1 MKRYRIFTALPM
13 LAMLLTVTGCSEV
26 KTPTFAKSKGVRF
39 TAYAGPTV
47 ANWSGG
53 SSNPSSA
60 TEEAMRK
67 LSEAGFNKILALYEG
82 ASNATGADT
91 FEMIEKRSRKAQ
103 KDALQMLE
111 QAEKFDV
118 KYFVRDWSF
127 YGLVKNYTSGFSPN
141 ILTDEDYEKVITK
154 MFDDENE
161 YMYSPAF
168 GGMFAH
174 DEPTYEELERIA
186 SQVRIYNRVMK
197 EKGLEGKEAVV
208 NIYPCTVSGAG
219 LSPDER
225 VTYEDYVERYLDLV
239 CSQTGFYCYDYY
251 PLKSNFFDGS
261 YVRNSYL
268 YNLAMVASKL
278 KERKANGQDI
288 ELRTFLQSVGNYT
301 GMRDM
306 VSVAD
311 FRFQIACEMAFGSRE
326 FIYYEYGNFN
336 SAESG
341 TGYALLDL
349 QNNIYNWTYDCAK
362 QANNE
367 AHAME
372 DAYLSYEWDGVMCKN
387 ADEMIENPAFELIE
401 DYTMESH
408 PRMQITGCE
417 RDVFAGTFKN
427 VEGDDAFMVVNYTD
441 PYHQQSNKVDLHF
454 NNAKALLMYRYG
466 QRMVVTLPFTGNY
479 TLELGPGE
487 GRFIIPIKQEGFI

>member
-1 MKRYRIFTALPM
+1 MKKNKIITALPM
-13 LAMLLTVTGCSEV
+13 LSMLVTVTGCTDV
-26 KTPTFAKSKGVRF
+26 KVPTFAKSKGINI

-47 ANWSGG
+47 ENWSGG
-53 SSNPSSA
+53 SNNPSSA
-60 TEEAMRK
+60 TEEDMRM

-91 FEMIEKRSRKAQ
+91 FEMIEKRSKKCQ
-103 KDALQMLE
+103 KDALQILE
-111 QAEKFDV
+111 QAEKFNV
-118 KYFVRDWSF
+118 KYYVRDWSF
-127 YGLVKNYTSGFSPN
+127 YGLVKNYVSGFSPN
-141 ILTDEDYEKVITK
+141 ILTDEDYERVINK
-154 MFDDENE
+154 MFDESNE

-197 EKGLEGKEAVV
+197 ERGLEGKEAYV
-208 NIYPCTVSGAG
+208 NLYNCTVSDTG
-219 LSPDER
+219 LSTQEP
-225 VTYEDYVERYLDLV
+225 VTYEQYVDRYINMI
-239 CSQTGFYCYDYY
+239 CPQIGFFCYDYY
-251 PLKSNFFDGS
+251 PLKYNYFDGS

-278 KERKANGQDI
+278 KDLREQGQNI

-326 FIYYEYGNFN
+326 FIYYEYGNFI
-336 SAESG
+336 SEESG
-341 TGYALLDL
+341 TGYALMDL
-349 QNNIYNWTYDCAK
+349 QNRKYNWTYECAK

-372 DAYLSYEWDGVMCKN
+372 DAYMAYEWDGVMFKN
-387 ADEMIENPAFELIE
+387 ADEIIDNPAFDLIE
-401 DYTMESH
+401 DYAMESH
-408 PRMQITGCE
+408 PRMKINRCE
-417 RDVFAGTFKN
+417 QDVVAGTFKN
-427 VEGDDAFMVVNYTD
+427 EKGDDAFMLVNYVD
-441 PYHQQSNKVDLHF
+441 PYQQKSNKVNLHF

-466 QRMVVTLPFTGNY
+466 QKMIVTLPFTGNY
-479 TLELGPGE
+479 TVDLGPGE
-487 GRFIIPIKQEGFI
+487 GRFIIPIK